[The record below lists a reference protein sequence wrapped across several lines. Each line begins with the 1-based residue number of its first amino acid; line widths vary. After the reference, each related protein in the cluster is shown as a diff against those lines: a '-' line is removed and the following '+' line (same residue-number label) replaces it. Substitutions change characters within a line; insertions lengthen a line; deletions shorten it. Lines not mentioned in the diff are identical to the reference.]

1 MYHRFSSCSWS
12 ETWGQRKNCRRCSTP
27 GPCIFIFYCKH
38 ASIHSWY
45 IGRQN
50 KALRII
56 WKRTM
61 IGCMVTCSWCSS
73 GTPCPSAARR
83 RWWGPWGGRSS
94 PPPPSGSRRP
104 GTPRRLCWS
113 ARRLGSGGAGWRR
126 RRWRPQQQQPRARG
140 AGAEGTTMP
149 WPRLSKG
156 ERKQGGDG
164 RETGWRLMSDPSFL
178 ALFSSPRLLP
188 QFLLPVLV
196 ARRVVRR
203 RLRTRG
209 CAQLCASLAI
219 IRALWSV
226 AFSFDVIV

>member
-56 WKRTM
+56 WKRIM
-61 IGCMVTCSWCSS
+61 VIGCMVTCSWCSS

-104 GTPRRLCWS
+104 GTPWCLCWS
-113 ARRLGSGGAGWRR
+113 ARRGSGGAGWRR
-126 RRWRPQQQQPRARG
+126 RRRRPQQQQPRGRG
-140 AGAEGTTMP
+140 AGAEGTTTP
-149 WPRLSKG
+149 WPRRSKG
-156 ERKQGGDG
+156 GEEGRRWEGDG
-164 RETGWRLMSDPSFL
+164 VKTHVGPLLPRTLFLPS
-178 ALFSSPRLLP
+178 SSPSIFAPGAGGAESCAPKVADERL
-188 QFLLPVLV
+188 
-196 ARRVVRR
+196 
-203 RLRTRG
+203 
-209 CAQLCASLAI
+209 CSLC
-219 IRALWSV
+219 
-226 AFSFDVIV
+226 FQDYY